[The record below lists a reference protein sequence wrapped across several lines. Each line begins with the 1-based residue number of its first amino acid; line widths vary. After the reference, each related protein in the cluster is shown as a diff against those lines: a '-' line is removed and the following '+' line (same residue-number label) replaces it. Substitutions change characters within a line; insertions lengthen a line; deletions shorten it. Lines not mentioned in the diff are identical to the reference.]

1 MRRSRINSINPSILN
16 NIVNNDVLI
25 RKTKGIYYII
35 NS

>member
-1 MRRSRINSINPSILN
+1 MRRSRINSINASILN

>member
-1 MRRSRINSINPSILN
+1 MRTSRINSINASILN

>member
-1 MRRSRINSINPSILN
+1 MRTSRINSINASILN
-16 NIVNNDVLI
+16 NVVNNDVLI